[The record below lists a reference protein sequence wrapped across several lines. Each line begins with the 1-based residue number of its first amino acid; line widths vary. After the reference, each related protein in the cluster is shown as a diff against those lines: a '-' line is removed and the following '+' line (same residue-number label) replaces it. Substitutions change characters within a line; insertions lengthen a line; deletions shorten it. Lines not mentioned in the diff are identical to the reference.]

1 MREKYLRI
9 FFLDLSILFGKFELN
24 QNFISIFNGFVR
36 DNLNKT
42 TIDCF
47 EKIIIVEITEDNSAS
62 ASYKLEDFVDAN
74 DDILSG
80 KIEGIFEGIS
90 LEEAN
95 EIGEMAS
102 AFKNYLESVID
113 YMSQENKSYQRILK
127 S

>member
-24 QNFISIFNGFVR
+24 QNFISIFNSFVR

-74 DDILSG
+74 DDILSD
-80 KIEGIFEGIS
+80 KIEGIFEEIS

-95 EIGEMAS
+95 EIGEMAN
-102 AFKNYLESVID
+102 AFKNYLESVIN

>member
-36 DNLNKT
+36 DNLNRT

-47 EKIIIVEITEDNSAS
+47 EKIITIEITEDNNAN
-62 ASYKLEDFVDAN
+62 ASYKLEDFVAAN
-74 DDILSG
+74 DDILSD
-80 KIEGIFEGIS
+80 KIEGIFEGVS

-95 EIGEMAS
+95 SIGEMAN
-102 AFKNYLESVID
+102 AFKSYLESVMS
-113 YMSQENKSYQRILK
+113 YMSQENKSYQRVLK

>member
-1 MREKYLRI
+1 MKEKYLRI

-36 DNLNKT
+36 DNLNET

-47 EKIIIVEITEDNSAS
+47 EKIIRIEITEDNNAN

-74 DDILSG
+74 DDILSD
-80 KIEGIFEGIS
+80 KIDGIFEGVS

-95 EIGEMAS
+95 SIGEMAN
-102 AFKNYLESVID
+102 AFKSYLESVMS
-113 YMSQENKSYQRILK
+113 YMSQENKSYQRVLK

>member
-1 MREKYLRI
+1 MKEKYLRI

-36 DNLNKT
+36 DNLNRT

-47 EKIIIVEITEDNSAS
+47 EKIITVEITEENNAN

-74 DDILSG
+74 DDILSD
-80 KIEGIFEGIS
+80 KIDGIFEGVS

-95 EIGEMAS
+95 SIGEMAN
-102 AFKNYLESVID
+102 AFKSYLESVMS
-113 YMSQENKSYQRILK
+113 YMSQENKSYQRVLK